1 MFGGY
6 PFYLDPHISQ
16 CAKKYIKSITMVRVQ
31 ICFPKRNLQQIWKF
45 PLSSTG
51 ESWDPPGESP
61 EQAVRLCF
69 AACQAV
75 NGHRK
80 ASQPQNLKAGTCS
93 HDHFQV
99 LCGVFMN
106 FPGSFRMWKLR

>member
-1 MFGGY
+1 M
-6 PFYLDPHISQ
+6 
-16 CAKKYIKSITMVRVQ
+16 
-31 ICFPKRNLQQIWKF
+31 
-45 PLSSTG
+45 
-51 ESWDPPGESP
+51 
-61 EQAVRLCF
+61 RLCF

-99 LCGVFMN
+99 FMWSFHEFSRVFSDVEIAVGSGWRTFLGCG
-106 FPGSFRMWKLR
+106 